1 MDIVPVQLT
10 QSTKSSQ
17 PSSHSTNSYTQK
29 NPLVC
34 RVRLEKNRDV
44 QFLQGADPKLIQ
56 AVLRGLA

>member
-1 MDIVPVQLT
+1 MDIVPAHLT
-10 QSTKSSQ
+10 QGTKPGHPSSQ
-17 PSSHSTNSYTQK
+17 TAQTHPQK

-44 QFLQGADPKLIQ
+44 QFFQGADPKLIQ